1 MNNRVTICM
10 PAYNAEKYLK
20 KTLNSICRQ
29 TYEKWDLVIVDDGST
44 DSTNR
49 ICSEFAKKDSRI
61 HLMKQKNSG
70 APTAR
75 KTAVHSEIA
84 RQNEWLMF
92 CDSDDIMPKDAVQKM
107 VETAVS
113 YDTDLVCGASKK
125 MIRGI
130 CISGIKPIFA
140 SLDGPRKIEH
150 DELISDI
157 YASFFAMHNLPVSLW
172 GKLYRYKYICTAI
185 DSDNVVHFTGD
196 DLVVTMQVI
205 PEIRSMVLI
214 PDVVYHYRIG
224 GGSSRYSPTLLDDF
238 VNLYRFRLPFIEK
251 YPMKQNVKFYM
262 DVELMYY
269 SQTYLLQQVRKY
281 GIDCIEE
288 EITKLNAIP
297 EIHKA
302 ASELSSVKHA
312 VSAYAEMLYR
322 KDVNGIKELISGMV
336 KKGKKREFL
345 KRILVR

>member
-20 KTLNSICRQ
+20 KTIDSICRQ
-29 TYEKWDLVIVDDGST
+29 TYQQWDLIIVDDGST
-44 DSTNR
+44 DNTNR
-49 ICSEFAKKDSRI
+49 ICSEYAKKDPRI
-61 HLMKQKNSG
+61 HLINQANSG
-70 APTAR
+70 APAAR
-75 KTAVHSEIA
+75 KTAVHSEFA

-92 CDSDDIMPKDAVQKM
+92 CDADDIMPKDAVQKM
-107 VETAVS
+107 VETAVR
-113 YDTDLVCGASKK
+113 YDTDLVCGASRN
-125 MIRGI
+125 MIKGI

-140 SLDGPRKIEH
+140 SLEEPRKIEH

-172 GKLYRYKYICTAI
+172 GKLYRYKYISTAI
-185 DSDNVVHFTGD
+185 NTDNVVHFTGD

-214 PDVVYHYRIG
+214 PDVVYHYRVG

-269 SQTYLLQQVRKY
+269 SQTYLLQQVRKN
-281 GIDCIEE
+281 GIDCIAA
-288 EITKLNAIP
+288 EITKLNEIP
-297 EIHKA
+297 EIHKV
-302 ASELSSVKHA
+302 ASYLRSTNHSISS
-312 VSAYAEMLYR
+312 YAEMLCK
-322 KDVNGIKELISGMV
+322 KDVPGIKELIGGMV
-336 KKGKKREFL
+336 KKGKKRELL